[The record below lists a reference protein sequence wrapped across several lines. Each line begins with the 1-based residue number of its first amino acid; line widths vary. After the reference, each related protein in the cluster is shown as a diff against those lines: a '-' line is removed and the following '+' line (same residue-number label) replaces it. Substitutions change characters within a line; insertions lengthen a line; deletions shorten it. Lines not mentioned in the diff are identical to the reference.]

1 MKLAFKIILIA
12 IVLAFI
18 LFYFTLEEPTEQTVQ
33 MPWHVTVHDDN
44 HSEVFGVMLNQMTL
58 EQAREKFGQ
67 LEGIALFQNK
77 QGRFNLEAY
86 FGKVSI
92 GPFTARLIVTLNASQ
107 IELSGLQEHSIKR
120 VKTDDGSTRWTLTAQ
135 KQVEQGL
142 RSIKTLTY
150 IPSYGGMDAEY
161 LEQRFGQ
168 PATKQAIDETTELWS
183 YPHRGVRI
191 MLDSDGKEMF
201 EYTSLSDFTALYG
214 E

>member
-12 IVLAFI
+12 TVLAFI
-18 LFYFTLEEPTEQTVQ
+18 LFYFTLEEPSDQAVQ
-33 MPWHVTVHDDN
+33 MPWHVTIHN
-44 HSEVFGVMLNQMTL
+44 ENNSEVFGVMLNQMTL
-58 EQAREKFGQ
+58 EEARQKFGQ

-77 QGRFNLEAY
+77 DGRFNLEAY

-92 GPFTARLIVTLNASQ
+92 GPFAARLIVTLNAPQSAL
-107 IELSGLQEHSIKR
+107 EALQDHSVKR

-142 RSIKTLTY
+142 RTIKTLTY

-161 LEQRFGQ
+161 LKQRFGS
-168 PATKQAIDETTELWS
+168 PATQERIDETTELWS
-183 YPHRGVRI
+183 YPHLGVRI
-191 MLDSDGKEMF
+191 MLDNDGKEMF
-201 EYTSLSDFTALYG
+201 EYTSLADFPTLSG